1 MSDRDALVL
10 TLVRGLEHAA
20 TALDVVNDA
29 TRREV
34 GALLSPKARQLLAA
48 LTAAPTDAAAPL
60 GDAAEAI
67 EATEPKPSIKT
78 MKEIIR
84 SAGLATADLFDRAD
98 IEARYAEAMARL
110 DEAERLKAQPK
121 KRRHVAE
128 SSDDDDVRPR
138 TASGLQAFPEDV
150 LGAVISFA
158 DLPMRFSCVVA
169 CRALRDAA
177 AKLSPRLEHALV
189 LRRYPMLATTG
200 SSPTDATA
208 PRDLLRTY
216 KRYFRSTRRFAQTQP
231 TTTLDEYTLSLEI
244 DVTQALPQPEGA
256 PQRFRRRSV
265 WIGTGTLSG
274 GNSPAFEFTVPADL
288 FQIVDDYVETGWDL
302 RANVMASRRI
312 GGRVQVAKLF
322 HGGVAHFPDDQI
334 IMFDWENIP
343 HNRRNKALGWLQ
355 RVHDSEDLYMDPQL
369 ALYWDAEAGKVDA
382 RFIFS
387 TEHDR
392 EDMALSDACMTLEHF
407 AEWSK

>member
-67 EATEPKPSIKT
+67 EASDPQPKRQKA
-78 MKEIIR
+78 
-84 SAGLATADLFDRAD
+84 SASKPTG
-98 IEARYAEAMARL
+98 
-110 DEAERLKAQPK
+110 KPK

-128 SSDDDDVRPR
+128 SSDDDDARPR

-150 LGAVISFA
+150 LGAIIAFV

-169 CRALRDAA
+169 CGAMRAAA

-256 PQRFRRRSV
+256 PQRFRRRSL

-322 HGGVAHFPDDQI
+322 QGGVADFPDDQT

-369 ALYWDAEAGKVDA
+369 SIFWFAETGTVDA
-382 RFIFS
+382 RFVFS
-387 TEHDR
+387 TENDR
-392 EDMALSDACMTLEHF
+392 EDMSLSDACMTLEHF

>member
-67 EATEPKPSIKT
+67 EASDPQPKRQK
-78 MKEIIR
+78 
-84 SAGLATADLFDRAD
+84 ALASKPTG
-98 IEARYAEAMARL
+98 
-110 DEAERLKAQPK
+110 KPK

-128 SSDDDDVRPR
+128 SSDDDDARPR

-150 LGAVISFA
+150 LGAVISFV

-169 CRALRDAA
+169 CGAMRDAA

-256 PQRFRRRSV
+256 PQRFRRRSL
-265 WIGTGTLSG
+265 WIGTGTVSG
-274 GNSPAFEFTVPADL
+274 GNSPAFEFTVPAGL
-288 FQIVDDYVETGWDL
+288 FEIVDDYVESGWDL

-322 HGGVAHFPDDQI
+322 QGGVADWDETS
-334 IMFDWENIP
+334 IMFEWENIP

-382 RFIFS
+382 RFVFS

>member
-78 MKEIIR
+78 MKEVIR
-84 SAGLATADLFDRAD
+84 SAGLATADLFDRAG

-121 KRRHVAE
+121 KRRHIAE
-128 SSDDDDVRPR
+128 SSDDDDARPR

-150 LGAVISFA
+150 LGAIISFV

-169 CRALRDAA
+169 CGAMRDAA

-189 LRRYPMLATTG
+189 LRRYPILATTG

-244 DVTQALPQPEGA
+244 DVTQTLPQPEGA

-265 WIGTGTLSG
+265 WIGTGTLSAD
-274 GNSPAFEFTVPADL
+274 SPVFSFSVPDDVYEK
-288 FQIVDDYVETGWDL
+288 VDDYAESGWGL

-322 HGGVAHFPDDQI
+322 QGGVADWDETS

-369 ALYWDAEAGKVDA
+369 ALYWFAEAGKVDA
-382 RFIFS
+382 RFVFS
-387 TEHDR
+387 TENDR

>member
-67 EATEPKPSIKT
+67 EASDPQPKRQKA
-78 MKEIIR
+78 
-84 SAGLATADLFDRAD
+84 SASKPTG
-98 IEARYAEAMARL
+98 
-110 DEAERLKAQPK
+110 KPK

-128 SSDDDDVRPR
+128 SSDDDDARPR

-150 LGAVISFA
+150 LGAIIAFV
-158 DLPMRFSCVVA
+158 DLPMRFTCVVA

-274 GNSPAFEFTVPADL
+274 GNSPAFEFTVPAGL
-288 FQIVDDYVETGWDL
+288 FEIVDDYVESGWDL

-322 HGGVAHFPDDQI
+322 QGGVADWDETS
-334 IMFDWENIP
+334 IMFEWENIP

-382 RFIFS
+382 RFVFS

>member
-1 MSDRDALVL
+1 MSDRDALML
-10 TLVRGLEHAA
+10 TLIRGLEGAA
-20 TALDVVNDA
+20 TATDVVDDA
-29 TRREV
+29 TRQQI
-34 GALLSPKARQLLAA
+34 GGLLSPKARRLLAT
-48 LTAAPTDAAAPL
+48 LSAPTDAAAPRV
-60 GDAAEAI
+60 DAAEDGG
-67 EATEPKPSIKT
+67 KT
-78 MKEIIR
+78 YVCRGDEQQPALKKSR
-84 SAGLATADLFDRAD
+84 P
-98 IEARYAEAMARL
+98 AEASS
-110 DEAERLKAQPK
+110 
-121 KRRHVAE
+121 
-128 SSDDDDVRPR
+128 SSDDDVDVATLRAQKKRDARPR

-150 LGAVISFA
+150 LGAIIAFV
-158 DLPMRFSCVVA
+158 DLPMRFTCVVA
-169 CRALRDAA
+169 CGAMRDAA

-256 PQRFRRRSV
+256 LQRFRRRSL

-274 GNSPAFEFTVPADL
+274 GNSPAFEFTVPAGL
-288 FQIVDDYVETGWDL
+288 FEIVDDYVESGWDL

-322 HGGVAHFPDDQI
+322 QGGVADWDETS
-334 IMFDWENIP
+334 IMFEWENIP

-382 RFIFS
+382 RFVFS

>member
-34 GALLSPKARQLLAA
+34 GTLLSPKARQLLAA

-67 EATEPKPSIKT
+67 EASDPQPKRQKA
-78 MKEIIR
+78 
-84 SAGLATADLFDRAD
+84 SASKPTG
-98 IEARYAEAMARL
+98 
-110 DEAERLKAQPK
+110 KPK

-128 SSDDDDVRPR
+128 SSDDDDARPR

-150 LGAVISFA
+150 LGAIIAFV
-158 DLPMRFSCVVA
+158 DLPMRFTCVVA
-169 CRALRDAA
+169 CGAMRDAA

-200 SSPTDATA
+200 STPTDAQP
-208 PRDLLRTY
+208 PRELLRTY

-265 WIGTGTLSG
+265 WIGTGTLSADD
-274 GNSPAFEFTVPADL
+274 SPAFSFSVPNDVYEK
-288 FQIVDDYVETGWDL
+288 VDDYMDRGWHL
-302 RANVMASRRI
+302 KAKVMASRQVS
-312 GGRVQVAKLF
+312 GGRVQIAKLF
-322 HGGVAHFPDDQI
+322 YGGVDDMDYGGVYFSWEI
-334 IMFDWENIP
+334 IP
-343 HNRRNKALGWLQ
+343 YNRRNKALDWLL
-355 RVHDSEDLYMDPQL
+355 RIHGDHELDVEPQL
-369 ALYWDAEAGKVDA
+369 ALYWNLTRREVRA
-382 RFIFS
+382 RFAFM
-387 TEHDR
+387 TPDDR
-392 EDMALSDACMTLEHF
+392 GDMSLSDACMTLEHF
-407 AEWSK
+407 VEWSK

>member
-67 EATEPKPSIKT
+67 EASDPQPKRQKA
-78 MKEIIR
+78 
-84 SAGLATADLFDRAD
+84 SASKPTG
-98 IEARYAEAMARL
+98 
-110 DEAERLKAQPK
+110 KPK

-128 SSDDDDVRPR
+128 SSDDDDARPR

-200 SSPTDATA
+200 STPTDAQP
-208 PRDLLRTY
+208 PRELLRTY
-216 KRYFRSTRRFAQTQP
+216 KRYFRSTRRFALP
-231 TTTLDEYTLSLEI
+231 LPITTLDEYTFSLEL
-244 DVTQALPQPEGA
+244 DVNQALPTAEGA
-256 PQRFRRRSV
+256 QQRFRRRSV
-265 WIGTGTLSG
+265 WIGTGTLSADD
-274 GNSPAFEFTVPADL
+274 SPAFSFSVPNDVYEK
-288 FQIVDDYVETGWDL
+288 VDDYMDRGWHL
-302 RANVMASRRI
+302 KAKVMASRQVS
-312 GGRVQVAKLF
+312 GGRVQIAKLF
-322 HGGVAHFPDDQI
+322 YGGVDDMDYGGVYFSWEI
-334 IMFDWENIP
+334 IP
-343 HNRRNKALGWLQ
+343 YNRRNKALDWLL
-355 RVHDSEDLYMDPQL
+355 RIHGDHELDVEPQL
-369 ALYWDAEAGKVDA
+369 ALYWNLTRREVRA
-382 RFIFS
+382 RFAFM
-387 TEHDR
+387 TPDDR
-392 EDMALSDACMTLEHF
+392 GDMSPSDACMTLEHF
-407 AEWSK
+407 VEWSK

>member
-67 EATEPKPSIKT
+67 EASDPQPKRQKA
-78 MKEIIR
+78 
-84 SAGLATADLFDRAD
+84 SASKPTG
-98 IEARYAEAMARL
+98 
-110 DEAERLKAQPK
+110 KPK

-128 SSDDDDVRPR
+128 SSDDDDARPR

-150 LGAVISFA
+150 LGAIIAFV
-158 DLPMRFSCVVA
+158 DLPMRFTCVVA
-169 CRALRDAA
+169 CGAMRDAA

-256 PQRFRRRSV
+256 LQRFRRRSL

-274 GNSPAFEFTVPADL
+274 GNSPAFEFTVPAGL
-288 FQIVDDYVETGWDL
+288 FEIVDDYVESGWDL

-322 HGGVAHFPDDQI
+322 QGGVADWDETS
-334 IMFDWENIP
+334 IMFEWENIP

-369 ALYWDAEAGKVDA
+369 SIFWFAETGTVDA
-382 RFIFS
+382 RFVFS
-387 TEHDR
+387 TENDR
-392 EDMALSDACMTLEHF
+392 EDMSLSDACMTLEHF

>member
-67 EATEPKPSIKT
+67 EASDPQPKRQKA
-78 MKEIIR
+78 
-84 SAGLATADLFDRAD
+84 SASKPTATG
-98 IEARYAEAMARL
+98 
-110 DEAERLKAQPK
+110 KPK

-189 LRRYPMLATTG
+189 LKKFPLLRPVVE
-200 SSPTDATA
+200 SPQGAPA
-208 PRDLLRTY
+208 PRDLFRTFSGFGGE
-216 KRYFRSTRRFAQTQP
+216 RPPGPEP
-231 TTTLDEYTLSLEI
+231 TETLDAYTLLLELYVVNNHS
-244 DVTQALPQPEGA
+244 DEKKSVFVGTATLAPEAATHTPSFNFTIPG
-256 PQRFRRRSV
+256 SV
-265 WIGTGTLSG
+265 WEEVDDLTNGAWNLKARVVAMRRVG
-274 GNSPAFEFTVPADL
+274 GRLQFADL
-288 FQIVDDYVETGWDL
+288 FCGGVDDWEDDGCVFEYLHMPSNYENKGLDWQIRKNDAHDMYCQPEL
-302 RANVMASRRI
+302 R
-312 GGRVQVAKLF
+312 
-322 HGGVAHFPDDQI
+322 
-334 IMFDWENIP
+334 
-343 HNRRNKALGWLQ
+343 
-355 RVHDSEDLYMDPQL
+355 
-369 ALYWDAEAGKVDA
+369 LYWNCEPD
-382 RFIFS
+382 RFSVRMSRLEVLFAFW
-387 TEHDR
+387 TENGT
-392 EDMALSDACMTLEHF
+392 EEMSLTDACLCLEHYVG
-407 AEWSK
+407 WSE

>member
-1 MSDRDALVL
+1 MSYWPASYRVKQSLGAIVKLGAHLAL
-10 TLVRGLEHAA
+10 GNFYSIAA
-20 TALDVVNDA
+20 VARSISALRNC
-29 TRREV
+29 
-34 GALLSPKARQLLAA
+34 GARPSPAA
-48 LTAAPTDAAAPL
+48 M
-60 GDAAEAI
+60 E
-67 EATEPKPSIKT
+67 TEQKVSLKT

-128 SSDDDDVRPR
+128 SSDDDDARPR

-158 DLPMRFSCVVA
+158 DLPMRFTCVVA
-169 CRALRDAA
+169 CGAMRDAA

-256 PQRFRRRSV
+256 LQRFRRRSL

-288 FQIVDDYVETGWDL
+288 FQIVDDYVESGWDL

-322 HGGVAHFPDDQI
+322 QGGVADWDETS
-334 IMFDWENIP
+334 IMFEWENIP

-382 RFIFS
+382 RFVFS

-407 AEWSK
+407 VEWSK

>member
-1 MSDRDALVL
+1 M
-10 TLVRGLEHAA
+10 E
-20 TALDVVNDA
+20 
-29 TRREV
+29 
-34 GALLSPKARQLLAA
+34 
-48 LTAAPTDAAAPL
+48 
-60 GDAAEAI
+60 
-67 EATEPKPSIKT
+67 TEQKVSVKT

-98 IEARYAEAMARL
+98 IEARYAEALARL
-110 DEAERLKAQPK
+110 DEAERLQAQPK

-128 SSDDDDVRPR
+128 SSDDDDDARPR

-150 LGAVISFA
+150 LGAVISFV

-169 CRALRDAA
+169 CGAMRDAA

-189 LRRYPMLATTG
+189 LRRYPMLATIG

-216 KRYFRSTRRFAQTQP
+216 KRYFRSTRRFVQPQP
-231 TTTLDEYTLSLEI
+231 TTTLDEYTLSLELDI
-244 DVTQALPQPEGA
+244 TQALPQAEGA
-256 PQRFRRRSV
+256 PQRFRRRSL

-274 GNSPAFEFTVPADL
+274 GNSPAFEFTVPAGL

-302 RANVMASRRI
+302 KAKVMASRRT

-322 HGGVAHFPDDQI
+322 HGGVADFPDDQT

-343 HNRRNKALGWLQ
+343 HNRRNKALAWLQ

-369 ALYWDAEAGKVDA
+369 SIFWFAETGKLDA
-382 RFIFS
+382 RFVFS
-387 TEHDR
+387 TENDR

>member
-34 GALLSPKARQLLAA
+34 GALLSPKARQLLAV

-67 EATEPKPSIKT
+67 EASDPQPKRQKA
-78 MKEIIR
+78 
-84 SAGLATADLFDRAD
+84 SASKPTG
-98 IEARYAEAMARL
+98 
-110 DEAERLKAQPK
+110 KPK

-128 SSDDDDVRPR
+128 SSDDDDARPQ

-150 LGAVISFA
+150 LGAVISFV

-169 CRALRDAA
+169 CGAMRAAA

-256 PQRFRRRSV
+256 LQRFRRRSL

-274 GNSPAFEFTVPADL
+274 GNSPAFEFTVPAGL
-288 FQIVDDYVETGWDL
+288 FEIVDDYVESGWDL

-322 HGGVAHFPDDQI
+322 QGGVADWDETS
-334 IMFDWENIP
+334 IMFEWENIP

-369 ALYWDAEAGKVDA
+369 ALYWFAEAGKVDA
-382 RFIFS
+382 RFVFS
-387 TEHDR
+387 TENDR
-392 EDMALSDACMTLEHF
+392 DDMSLSDACMTLEHF

>member
-67 EATEPKPSIKT
+67 EASDPQPKRQKA
-78 MKEIIR
+78 
-84 SAGLATADLFDRAD
+84 SASKPTG
-98 IEARYAEAMARL
+98 
-110 DEAERLKAQPK
+110 KPK

-128 SSDDDDVRPR
+128 SSDDDDARPR

-150 LGAVISFA
+150 LGAIIAFV
-158 DLPMRFSCVVA
+158 DLPMRFTCVVA

-256 PQRFRRRSV
+256 LQRFRRRSL

-274 GNSPAFEFTVPADL
+274 GNSPAFEFTVPAGL
-288 FQIVDDYVETGWDL
+288 FEIVDDYVESGWDL

-322 HGGVAHFPDDQI
+322 QGGVADWDETS
-334 IMFDWENIP
+334 IMFEWENIP

-382 RFIFS
+382 RFVFS

>member
-67 EATEPKPSIKT
+67 EASDPQPKRQKA
-78 MKEIIR
+78 
-84 SAGLATADLFDRAD
+84 SASKPTGKPVEVTGEWLQ
-98 IEARYAEAMARL
+98 
-110 DEAERLKAQPK
+110 AQPK

-128 SSDDDDVRPR
+128 SSDDDDARPR

-150 LGAVISFA
+150 LGAVISFV

-169 CRALRDAA
+169 CGAMRDAA

-244 DVTQALPQPEGA
+244 DVTQTLPQPEGA

-265 WIGTGTLSG
+265 WIGTGTLSAD
-274 GNSPAFEFTVPADL
+274 SPVFSFSVPDDVYEK
-288 FQIVDDYVETGWDL
+288 VDDYAESGWGL

-322 HGGVAHFPDDQI
+322 QGGVADWDETS
-334 IMFDWENIP
+334 IMFEWENIP

-355 RVHDSEDLYMDPQL
+355 RVHDSEDLYMDAQL

-382 RFIFS
+382 RFVFS

>member
-1 MSDRDALVL
+1 MTDRDALVL

-34 GALLSPKARQLLAA
+34 GALISPKARQLLAA
-48 LTAAPTDAAAPL
+48 LTATPTDVAAPRV
-60 GDAAEAI
+60 DAAEAI
-67 EATEPKPSIKT
+67 EEPKPSIKT

-84 SAGLATADLFDRAD
+84 SAGLATADLFDRAG

-322 HGGVAHFPDDQI
+322 QGGVADWDETS
-334 IMFDWENIP
+334 IMFEWENIP

-382 RFIFS
+382 RFVFS